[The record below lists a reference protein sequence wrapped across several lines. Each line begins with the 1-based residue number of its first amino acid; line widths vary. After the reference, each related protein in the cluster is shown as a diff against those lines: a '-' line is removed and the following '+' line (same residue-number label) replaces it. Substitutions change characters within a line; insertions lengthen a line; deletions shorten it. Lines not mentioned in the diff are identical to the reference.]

1 MRLFLRPSIH
11 RTFNSVVVGLLSV
24 SSHVIIISPRTGG
37 LNSATDDKLDVV
49 ALTFTDAWVGGV
61 PYHHG
66 RFVGEDEM
74 MEKTQIDHRT
84 RFGLTDP
91 VFDGRVDLGA
101 VG

>member
-11 RTFNSVVVGLLSV
+11 PSNNSVVVGLLSV

-61 PYHHG
+61 PYHHE
-66 RFVGEDEM
+66 RFVVEDEM
-74 MEKTQIDHRT
+74 MEKTQIDRRT

>member
-1 MRLFLRPSIH
+1 MN
-11 RTFNSVVVGLLSV
+11 T
-24 SSHVIIISPRTGG
+24 
-37 LNSATDDKLDVV
+37 
-49 ALTFTDAWVGGV
+49 
-61 PYHHG
+61 G